1 MGWAGTHTR
10 VPEVPGQ
17 CLIVWMPSRPQTRL
31 TGFLPSRLLSP
42 HNTTRLRP
50 AAHPHT
56 ESVEPPKESTKA
68 WEVCPKGK
76 RGGLPSSFHPRVSRR
91 LLWEMVLYSWLCL
104 LCLPKALSSILWV
117 TTSFRVVD
125 SYSLA
130 LEVTDGRGVSSS
142 TLDITSAEA
151 ESQQGLGLH
160 PYRLVL

>member
-1 MGWAGTHTR
+1 
-10 VPEVPGQ
+10 
-17 CLIVWMPSRPQTRL
+17 
-31 TGFLPSRLLSP
+31 
-42 HNTTRLRP
+42 
-50 AAHPHT
+50 
-56 ESVEPPKESTKA
+56 
-68 WEVCPKGK
+68 
-76 RGGLPSSFHPRVSRR
+76 
-91 LLWEMVLYSWLCL
+91 MVLYSWLCL